1 MQIET
6 CRVGGR
12 LRLDDSTRIVIHHR
26 QGPRV
31 CLGVTAPEGTAL
43 MLDGALV
50 RPICGPV
57 GVWTYLFS
65 LQALRRFSLGRFE
78 VRIWLP
84 GELVPLAA
92 DCEDWLHIGVTS
104 RSPVGSTTPFSCSAS
119 PPASVRPASSVLQL

>member
-31 CLGVTAPEGTAL
+31 CLGVTAPEGTTL

-50 RPICGPV
+50 RPISGTV
-57 GVWTYLFS
+57 GVWSYLFS
-65 LQALRRFSLGRFE
+65 LQALRRFNIGRFE

-104 RSPVGSTTPFSCSAS
+104 HAAVGSTTQPSFSAPRQVSAR
-119 PPASVRPASSVLQL
+119 AGSSVLQI